1 MLRLLGSL
9 ALLAAFAVG
18 VESKLAY
25 DHDKIV
31 SCYYSSWAYYR

>member
-1 MLRLLGSL
+1 MYRCL
-9 ALLAAFAVG
+9 ALTAFLAAAAYAGDF
-18 VESKLAY
+18 AY